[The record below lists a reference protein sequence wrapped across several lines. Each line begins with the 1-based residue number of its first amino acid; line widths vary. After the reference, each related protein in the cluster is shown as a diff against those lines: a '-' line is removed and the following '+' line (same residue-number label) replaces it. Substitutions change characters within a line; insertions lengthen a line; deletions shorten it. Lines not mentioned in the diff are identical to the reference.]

1 MPSSSFLTLFLLTS
15 IFFIGFLSRISLAP
29 LLPHI
34 ERDFSLTHGGAG
46 AIFLFL
52 SLGYAVG
59 LILSSFLSS
68 KLTHRKMVF
77 ISAFFSGIVLLLF
90 TFGAGDILTLKCLFW
105 GLGVALGIYLPSGIA
120 TLTSVFE
127 ERHWGKAIAI
137 HEFAPNSSFVLSPL
151 IVQALLEMTKW
162 KHIFMLFGL
171 ISLSLSFVFLIFGKG
186 GNFKAQVPTPSAL
199 KILIK
204 NRSLILMAIIMG
216 LGVGASLGVYNML
229 PLYLIAERN
238 LNEKTANTLIALSR
252 ILSIGASFFSGM
264 ISDKFGP
271 KRTLKL
277 VFWGSAL
284 STFLLGSVEKPLIP
298 LVLLQAIFV
307 ASFFPPAFS
316 MLSHMVEP
324 QLRNLSVS
332 FAVLSGTIVGGG
344 VIPAL
349 IGTIGDIYTLGM
361 GFSTFGLSLLIAP
374 YLLSKIPISFSMK

>member
-34 ERDFSLTHGGAG
+34 EREFSLTHGRAG

-59 LILSSFLSS
+59 LISSSFLSS

-77 ISAFFSGIVLLLF
+77 FSAFFSGIVLLLF
-90 TFGAGDILTLKCLFW
+90 PFGAVDLLTLKFLFW

-127 ERHWGKAIAI
+127 ERYWGKAIAI

-162 KHIFMLFGL
+162 EHIFMLFGF

-186 GNFKAQVPTPSAL
+186 GNFKAQVPTPSTL

-216 LGVGASLGVYNML
+216 LGVGASLGVFNML
-229 PLYLIAERN
+229 PLYLIVERN
-238 LNEKTANTLIALSR
+238 FNEKIANTLIALSR
-252 ILSIGASFFSGM
+252 ILGIGASFLSGV

-277 VFWGSAL
+277 IFWGSAL

-316 MLSHMVEP
+316 MLSHMAEP

-344 VIPAL
+344 AIPAL
-349 IGTIGDIYTLGM
+349 IGTIGDKLTLGM
-361 GFSTFGLSLLIAP
+361 GFSIFGLSLVIVP
-374 YLLSKIPISFSMK
+374 YLVSKMSFKEETL

>member
-1 MPSSSFLTLFLLTS
+1 MSLSSFVTLFLLTG

-34 ERDFSLTHGGAG
+34 EREFSLTHGGAG
-46 AIFLFL
+46 VIFLFL

-59 LILSSFLSS
+59 LVFSSFLSS

-90 TFGAGDILTLKCLFW
+90 PFGAGNLLSLKFLFW
-105 GLGVALGIYLPSGIA
+105 GLGVALGLYLPSGIA

-127 ERHWGKAIAI
+127 ERHWGKAIAV
-137 HEFAPNSSFVLSPL
+137 HEFAPNLSFILSPL
-151 IVQALLEMTKW
+151 IVQALLEITKW
-162 KHIFMLFGL
+162 EHIFMLFGF
-171 ISLSLSFVFLIFGKG
+171 ISLFLSFVFLILGKG
-186 GNFKAQVPTPSAL
+186 GNFKAQLPTPSNI

-216 LGVGASLGVYNML
+216 LGVGASLGVFNML
-229 PLYLIAERN
+229 PLYLIVERDF
-238 LNEKTANTLIALSR
+238 NEKTANTLIALSR
-252 ILSIGASFFSGM
+252 ILSIGASLLSGM

-277 VFWGSAL
+277 VFWGSGL
-284 STFLLGSVEKPLIP
+284 STFLLGSMEKPLIP

-349 IGTIGDIYTLGM
+349 IGTIGDKYTLGM
-361 GFSTFGLSLLIAP
+361 GFSIFGLSLFIVP
-374 YLLSKIPISFSMK
+374 YLLSKIH